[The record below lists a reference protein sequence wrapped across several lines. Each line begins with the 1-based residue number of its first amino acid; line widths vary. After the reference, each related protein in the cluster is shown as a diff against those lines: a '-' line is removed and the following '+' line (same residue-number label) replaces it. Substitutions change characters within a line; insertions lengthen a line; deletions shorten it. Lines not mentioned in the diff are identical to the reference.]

1 MPWPITLRSSS
12 RRTAL
17 VVVEPR
23 SMPTKVFM
31 HSSSSR
37 CVHAGT
43 LLIDHLEVALET
55 ILDVGRRKIA
65 RIDQVR
71 FHERRRFSG
80 ALLALAHH
88 QQLPGGEA
96 VASLDRVDQKAVRFV
111 FVDVVDQH
119 IHARRQSAVG
129 VDAEAVFSQSLKWYV
144 RIMPDS
150 DIID

>member
-43 LLIDHLEVALET
+43 FLIDHLEISLET
-55 ILDVGRRKIA
+55 ILDVGRREIE
-65 RIDQVR
+65 RIHQVG
-71 FHERRRFSG
+71 FHKRRRFSG
-80 ALLALAHH
+80 PLLDFAHH
-88 QQLPGGEA
+88 QQLPGRKT
-96 VASLDRVDQKAVRFV
+96 VAAFDRVDQKTVR
-111 FVDVVDQH
+111 
-119 IHARRQSAVG
+119 
-129 VDAEAVFSQSLKWYV
+129 
-144 RIMPDS
+144 
-150 DIID
+150 